1 VAALGDVS
9 QVVSELL
16 FFDNEKVIFIRL
28 NQPQIEPGLAST
40 LENDPPGNLRVMIDS
55 RQNATRQSIITV

>member
-1 VAALGDVS
+1 MAALGDVS

-55 RQNATRQSIITV
+55 RQNAARQSITYM

>member
-1 VAALGDVS
+1 VAALGGVS

>member
-9 QVVSELL
+9 QLVSELL

-55 RQNATRQSIITV
+55 RQNATRQSTTPM